1 MSSENKQ
8 LGDLCSHLGSVTGWL
23 GDVQKPLSF
32 SGTEKNGLVQNV
44 CLNLKLGG
52 AGLDFVAVLQ
62 VPGTSIGSGGDKLM
76 LTLVGWYQPTLKLC
90 PLKQQLETVL
100 ICSTS

>member
-23 GDVQKPLSF
+23 YDVQKPLPF
-32 SGTEKNGLVQNV
+32 SRTERNGLVQNV
-44 CLNLKLGG
+44 CLNLRLGG

-62 VPGTSIGSGGDKLM
+62 VLETPIGSGGDKLM
-76 LTLVGWYQPTLKLC
+76 LTLVGWYQPTPKLC
-90 PLKQQLETVL
+90 P
-100 ICSTS
+100 S